1 VIVLVE
7 ELLWKLSVNFDR
19 NKIKRTHFSKQP
31 ITGQTNLNNISSVVL
46 FMYNNPVHVLILATG
61 KSISNPQ

>member
-1 VIVLVE
+1 MIVLVE

-31 ITGQTNLNNISSVVL
+31 ITGQTNQNNISVVL
-46 FMYNNPVHVLILATG
+46 FKYEHYQG
-61 KSISNPQ
+61 HH

>member
-1 VIVLVE
+1 MIVLVE

-31 ITGQTNLNNISSVVL
+31 ITGQTNQNNISVVL
-46 FMYNNPVHVLILATG
+46 FKYYHS
-61 KSISNPQ
+61 KK